1 MKRSTSPIE
10 EVKLI
15 YTNKTKYEDRPKIS
29 SSNDAARILKENW
42 DLSQISLV
50 EECKALFLDRGN
62 RLMSIADISKGG
74 MSEAIIDPR
83 IVFTIALK
91 RRSHNII
98 LAHNHPSGNLR
109 PSKSDIE
116 LTKRFNMAGDILRIQ
131 LLDHL
136 IITDEGYYSLTD
148 NGDIP
153 ALSSHF

>member
-1 MKRSTSPIE
+1 M
-10 EVKLI
+10 
-15 YTNKTKYEDRPKIS
+15 
-29 SSNDAARILKENW
+29 
-42 DLSQISLV
+42 SQINLV

-116 LTKRFNMAGDILRIQ
+116 LTKRFNMAGDMLRIQ